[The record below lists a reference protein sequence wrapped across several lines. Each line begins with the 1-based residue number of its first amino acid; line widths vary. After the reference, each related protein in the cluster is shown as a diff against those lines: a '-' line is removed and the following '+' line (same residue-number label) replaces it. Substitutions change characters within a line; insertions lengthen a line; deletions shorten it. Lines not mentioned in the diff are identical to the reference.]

1 MNPHD
6 IINQRGNAVMLHVST
21 DRADLF
27 LWLDAALKLY
37 TDLNAHV
44 DTWEFGVN
52 NSPLYACTVVLTP
65 KKPNHAPAL
74 LDALSTLMD
83 SQKGL
88 NLETWKQ
95 ATEQARR
102 VLAAARSQEA

>member
-6 IINQRGNAVMLHVST
+6 IIAQRGNAVMLHTST

-37 TDLNAHV
+37 SDLHAHV
-44 DTWEFGVN
+44 DTWEFDG
-52 NSPLYACTVVLTP
+52 PLYACTVVLTP

-74 LDALSTLMD
+74 LAALSALMD

-102 VLAAARSQEA
+102 VVVAARGQEAS